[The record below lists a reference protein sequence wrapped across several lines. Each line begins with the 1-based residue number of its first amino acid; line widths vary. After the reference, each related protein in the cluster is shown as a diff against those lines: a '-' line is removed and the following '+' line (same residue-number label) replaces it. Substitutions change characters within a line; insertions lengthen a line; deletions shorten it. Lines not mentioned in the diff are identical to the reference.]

1 MELSAQT
8 RQIFGK
14 GVKVLRKNGLVP
26 AELYGHNLDNIHLAV
41 PVKEFSR
48 ILKQAGEST
57 VIKLKTE
64 DKEFN
69 VLVHDVLRNHLTDEF
84 SHIDF
89 YAVKMDEKIKVKVAV
104 VFIGEAPAVKE
115 KNGILV
121 KAIQEIEVEALPADL
136 PHNIEVNLD
145 SLTDIGST
153 ISVKDL
159 KIGEKVKIL
168 VNPEAVIAS
177 VIEQK
182 EEEAAPIVNI
192 EEVKVE
198 GEEKRKEK
206 EKEKEKEKITE

>member
-8 RQIFGK
+8 RQILGK
-14 GVKVLRKNGLVP
+14 GVKILRKNGLVP
-26 AELYGHNLDNIHLAV
+26 AELYGHNLANIHLAV

-48 ILKQAGEST
+48 VLKQAGEST

-104 VFIGEAPAVKE
+104 VFIGEAPVIKE
-115 KNGILV
+115 KNGVLV

-136 PHNIEVNLD
+136 PHNIEVNLG

-182 EEEAAPIVNI
+182 EEEAAPVVNI

-206 EKEKEKEKITE
+206 EKEKEEITE

>member
-8 RQIFGK
+8 RQILGK
-14 GVKVLRKNGLVP
+14 GVKVLRKNGFVP
-26 AELYGHNLDNIHLAV
+26 AELYGHNLANIHLAV

-48 ILKQAGEST
+48 VLKQAGEST

-69 VLVHDVLRNHLTDEF
+69 VLVYDVLRNHLTDEF

-89 YAVKMDEKIKVKVAV
+89 YSVKMDEKIKVKVIV

-115 KNGILV
+115 KNGVLV

-136 PHNIEVNLD
+136 PHNIEVNLG

-153 ISVKDL
+153 ISVKDI

-168 VNPEAVIAS
+168 VSPEAVIAS

-182 EEEAAPIVNI
+182 EEEEAAPVVNI

-206 EKEKEKEKITE
+206 EKEKEKITE

>member
-8 RQIFGK
+8 RQILGK
-14 GVKVLRKNGLVP
+14 GVKILRKNGLVP
-26 AELYGHNLDNIHLAV
+26 AELYGHNLANIHLAV

-48 ILKQAGEST
+48 VLKQAGEST

-104 VFIGEAPAVKE
+104 VFIGEAPVIKE
-115 KNGILV
+115 KNGVLV

-136 PHNIEVNLD
+136 PHNIEVNLG
-145 SLTDIGST
+145 SLADIGST

-168 VNPEAVIAS
+168 VSPEAVIAS
-177 VIEQK
+177 IIEQK
-182 EEEAAPIVNI
+182 EEEAAPVVNI

-206 EKEKEKEKITE
+206 EKEKEEITE